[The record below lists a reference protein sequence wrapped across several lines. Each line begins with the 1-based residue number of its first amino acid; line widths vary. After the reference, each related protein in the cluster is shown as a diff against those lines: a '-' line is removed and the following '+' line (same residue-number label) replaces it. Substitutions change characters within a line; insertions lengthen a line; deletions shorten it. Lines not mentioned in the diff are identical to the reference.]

1 MSGIIGSRLN
11 NRGSRLVGSL
21 GTDGQIFTSSGA
33 GKSAVFEAAAGGG
46 AWTKIKEITASSD
59 SDISFVDG
67 TDSVVLDSTYPI
79 YVFKFINIHPSDDR
93 SLFSF
98 QGNAAGGSGYN
109 ETMTTTMFRVYNNE
123 AGDDAAGP
131 VYVAGGDQGQGTAFQ
146 PITTHVGN
154 DNDENAVGNLWLY
167 NPSDTTYVK
176 HFISQCSANQG
187 QFNYLITS
195 YVTGYFNTTSAI
207 DEIQFKFDAG
217 TIDAG
222 TISLYGIS

>member
-1 MSGIIGSRLN
+1 MSGIVGQNTLDNS
-11 NRGSRLVGSL
+11 GLVKA
-21 GTDGQIFTSSGA
+21 SSG
-33 GKSAVFEAAAGGG
+33 GGG
-46 AWTKIKEITASSD
+46 VWNLIETLTASSD
-59 SDISFVDG
+59 ATLDFTSGI
-67 TDSVVLDSTYPI
+67 DSTYDE
-79 YVFKFINIHPSDDR
+79 YVFKIINLHPSDDR

-109 ETMTTTMFRVYNNE
+109 ETMTTTMFRAYHNE
-123 AGDDAAGP
+123 DGDDQALG
-131 VYVAGGDQGQGTAFQ
+131 YVSSGDQEQGTAFQ

-187 QFNYLITS
+187 QYDYLITN
-195 YVTGYFNTTSAI
+195 YVAGYFNTTSAI